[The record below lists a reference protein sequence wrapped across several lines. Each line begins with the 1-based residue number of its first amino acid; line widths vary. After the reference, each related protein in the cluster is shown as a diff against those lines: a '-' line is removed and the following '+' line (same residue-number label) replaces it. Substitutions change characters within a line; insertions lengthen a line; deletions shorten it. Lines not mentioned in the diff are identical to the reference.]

1 MAGFR
6 KRTEK
11 DLEKMAGFRKRT
23 AKDLERIVELLDRL
37 EDRVER
43 LETERNDTAD
53 RLAEL
58 LERTAAVDVR
68 LTSVSRELAA
78 QIDELGRD
86 LNGDTDID
94 PAKINEII
102 DAALGTIRDGQNRL
116 ANEQARYQ
124 IEFRKDIAVLIEQLR
139 R

>member
-1 MAGFR
+1 
-6 KRTEK
+6 
-11 DLEKMAGFRKRT
+11 MAGFRKRT
-23 AKDLERIVELLDRL
+23 AKDLERIVELLDRV

-43 LETERNDTAD
+43 LETERNDAAD
-53 RLAEL
+53 RLTEL
-58 LERTAAVDVR
+58 LERTAAVDAR

-94 PAKINEII
+94 PARINEII

>member
-23 AKDLERIVELLDRL
+23 AIDLERIVELLDRV

-58 LERTAAVDVR
+58 LERTAAVDAR

-94 PAKINEII
+94 PARINEII

>member
-23 AKDLERIVELLDRL
+23 AKDLERIVELLDRV

-58 LERTAAVDVR
+58 LERTAAVDAR

-94 PAKINEII
+94 PARINEII

>member
-1 MAGFR
+1 
-6 KRTEK
+6 
-11 DLEKMAGFRKRT
+11 MAGFRKRT
-23 AKDLERIVELLDRL
+23 AKDLERIVELLDRV

-53 RLAEL
+53 RLTEL
-58 LERTAAVDVR
+58 LERTAAVDAR

-86 LNGDTDID
+86 LDREGEVD
-94 PAKINEII
+94 PARINEII
-102 DAALGTIRDGQNRL
+102 DAALGTIRDGQARL

>member
-1 MAGFR
+1 
-6 KRTEK
+6 
-11 DLEKMAGFRKRT
+11 MAGFRKRT
-23 AKDLERIVELLDRL
+23 AKDLERIVELLDRV

-58 LERTAAVDVR
+58 LERTAAVDAR

-94 PAKINEII
+94 PARINEII

>member
-1 MAGFR
+1 
-6 KRTEK
+6 
-11 DLEKMAGFRKRT
+11 MAGFRKRT
-23 AKDLERIVELLDRL
+23 AKDLERIVELLDRV

-53 RLAEL
+53 RLTEL
-58 LERTAAVDVR
+58 LERTAAVDAR

-86 LNGDTDID
+86 LDREGEVD
-94 PAKINEII
+94 PARINEII
-102 DAALGTIRDGQNRL
+102 DAALGTIRDGQTRL

>member
-1 MAGFR
+1 
-6 KRTEK
+6 
-11 DLEKMAGFRKRT
+11 MAGFRKRT
-23 AKDLERIVELLDRL
+23 AKDLEQIVELLDRV

-53 RLAEL
+53 RLTEL
-58 LERTAAVDVR
+58 LERTAAVDAR

-86 LNGDTDID
+86 LDREGEVD
-94 PAKINEII
+94 PARINEII
-102 DAALGTIRDGQNRL
+102 DAALGTIRDGQTRL

>member
-23 AKDLERIVELLDRL
+23 AKDLERIVELLDRV

-53 RLAEL
+53 RLTEL
-58 LERTAAVDVR
+58 LERTAAVDAR

-86 LNGDTDID
+86 LDREGEVD
-94 PAKINEII
+94 PARINEII
-102 DAALGTIRDGQNRL
+102 DAALGTIRDGQARL

>member
-1 MAGFR
+1 
-6 KRTEK
+6 
-11 DLEKMAGFRKRT
+11 MAGFRKRT
-23 AKDLERIVELLDRL
+23 AKDLERIVELLDRV

-43 LETERNDTAD
+43 LETERNDAAD
-53 RLAEL
+53 RLTEL
-58 LERTAAVDVR
+58 LERTAAVDAR

-86 LNGDTDID
+86 LNRDAEID
-94 PAKINEII
+94 PAKITEIVEG
-102 DAALGTIRDGQNRL
+102 ALGTIRDGQNRL

>member
-1 MAGFR
+1 
-6 KRTEK
+6 
-11 DLEKMAGFRKRT
+11 MAGFRKRT
-23 AKDLERIVELLDRL
+23 AKDLEKIVELLDRV

-53 RLAEL
+53 RLTEL
-58 LERTAAVDVR
+58 LERTAAVDAR

-86 LNGDTDID
+86 LDREGEVD
-94 PAKINEII
+94 PARINEII
-102 DAALGTIRDGQNRL
+102 DAALGTIRDGQTRL